1 MRTSAELRAGFRA
14 FFESKGHTFRPSAS
28 LIPRANDPSTLLT
41 TAGMQPL
48 MPYFLGHDAPPA
60 PLLTTVQK
68 CFRTPDIDD
77 VGLDGSHLTFFEM
90 LGNFSFGQY
99 FKEGAI
105 ELAWEF
111 VFEHLT
117 LDPARFWVS
126 VVAGDAELGTGES
139 AVADG
144 EGRETRQQVERN
156 ASSPT
161 TDAA

>member
-1 MRTSAELRAGFRA
+1 MQTSAELRAGFRA

-28 LIPRANDPSTLLT
+28 LVPRADDSSTLLT

-48 MPYFLGHDAPPA
+48 MPSFLGREQPPA

-68 CFRTPDIDD
+68 CFRTDDIDE

-111 VFEHLT
+111 VFEHLK
-117 LDPARFWVS
+117 LDPERCWVS
-126 VVAGDAELGTGES
+126 VFAGGPELGLGEA
-139 AVADG
+139 AVPYG
-144 EGRETRQQVERN
+144 
-156 ASSPT
+156 
-161 TDAA
+161 

>member
-1 MRTSAELRAGFRA
+1 EGLLGHTYNPGMHTSGELRAGFRA

-28 LIPRANDPSTLLT
+28 LIPRADDRSTLLT

-48 MPYFLGHDAPPA
+48 MPYFLGREPPPA

-68 CFRTPDIDD
+68 SFRTPDIDE

-111 VFEHLT
+111 VFEHRSEEHT
-117 LDPARFWVS
+117 S
-126 VVAGDAELGTGES
+126 ELQSRGHLVCRLLLEKKKHNS
-139 AVADG
+139 
-144 EGRETRQQVERN
+144 ELL
-156 ASSPT
+156 
-161 TDAA
+161 